1 MIFAVDSV
9 FFREPV
15 AFRSC
20 AKASTNWRRPSSNS
34 ASVTVF
40 MEMPARSTASMV
52 SAAFSRSSV
61 RLMRS
66 LPCSRKAL
74 KVAGGMVFT
83 VEGPI
88 SSST

>member
-1 MIFAVDSV
+1 LIFAVDCV
-9 FFREPV
+9 FFRERWLSG
-15 AFRSC
+15 AAQRRREL
-20 AKASTNWRRPSSNS
+20 AQASSKSV
-34 ASVTVF
+34 SVTVF
-40 MEMPARSTASMV
+40 MEMPARSTASIV

-66 LPCSRKAL
+66 RPCSRKAL